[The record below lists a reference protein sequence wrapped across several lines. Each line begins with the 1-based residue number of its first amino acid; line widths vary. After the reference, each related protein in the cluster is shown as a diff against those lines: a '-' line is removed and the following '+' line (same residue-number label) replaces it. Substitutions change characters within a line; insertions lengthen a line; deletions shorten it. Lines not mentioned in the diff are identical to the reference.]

1 MSLCL
6 FTEIVSV
13 LYYIYIGEKRTTMNV
28 HLLSH
33 LVDCVKRWGPLWA
46 YSCFVYETMNGHL
59 KKLFHGTK
67 KHVQTGMLS

>member
-1 MSLCL
+1 
-6 FTEIVSV
+6 
-13 LYYIYIGEKRTTMNV
+13 MNI

-33 LVDCVKRWGPLWA
+33 LVDCVKCWGPLWA

-67 KHVQTGMLS
+67 NMSKQVYYHNDSTWIIRISLASYMYMYV